1 MENIMTKL
9 QEILPEIL
17 LVEKVEIND
26 SFSSFDSWDS
36 ITILMITEFC
46 ATEYGISLSVEQ
58 IENSQTIK
66 ELKELIES
74 KLKVTR

>member
-1 MENIMTKL
+1 MKKL
-9 QEILPEIL
+9 QDILPDIL

-26 SFSSFDSWDS
+26 SFSSFESWDS
-36 ITILMITEFC
+36 LTILMVTEFC
-46 ATEYGISLSVEQ
+46 AGEYGISLSVEQ

-74 KLKVTR
+74 KL